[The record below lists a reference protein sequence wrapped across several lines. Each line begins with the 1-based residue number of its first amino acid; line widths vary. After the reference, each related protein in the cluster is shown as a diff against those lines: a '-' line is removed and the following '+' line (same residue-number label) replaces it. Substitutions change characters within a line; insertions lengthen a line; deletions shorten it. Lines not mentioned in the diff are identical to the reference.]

1 MASSAQIN
9 TKRMLKSVSMV
20 LICCLDCVPGQI
32 LNTMISSTSSLY
44 SGTLSEKLP
53 NSSIKSSALDIN
65 GYFPDPLDGNVVK
78 PTGDA
83 YQMKKVRFIHSRVEN
98 EHPVLMNDR
107 FVSSTRL
114 NVNDVAKAYQ
124 AGLDTVNTF
133 SIEGA
138 LRFVQAECINSHQRP
153 PSKRCERKYG
163 AKNLVFYSIEM
174 VQTNE
179 TISQF
184 AESWK
189 VNEYGPLVPM
199 KDGQCE
205 PLDDS
210 GKLPVECYQFS
221 GENGQPNLGPFVG
234 ANTITDTRAPYP
246 GAFMFS
252 FPNSCSTKSNQN
264 GKTED
269 CRKASRPGLCELG
282 VAPNGV
288 DCTFAYSILGWV
300 PIDDVVGIT
309 SILNER
315 TGKPYTTFSD
325 WCNASESHVE
335 FAADNKTGTF
345 EQGLSFW
352 RNATSEAANAKRV
365 QKVIETYTEIYRSKS
380 SQQIPSNVI
389 AHFRPLPTLDELT
402 ARNPPCYYNVKQCG
416 SGNGCKRNGYVQICQ
431 PCKSEEKCDTG
442 NFTFPILAKAKA
454 ALSEEET
461 ITPALRSFDA
471 SQYPTDVLSVPTTRS
486 KRNGATD
493 LSPIWMLAFGLTFGL
508 VLVG

>member
-1 MASSAQIN
+1 MAFSAQI
-9 TKRMLKSVSMV
+9 TWKMMLQSVS
-20 LICCLDCVPGQI
+20 LLLLCYLDHVPGQI

-53 NSSIKSSALDIN
+53 NASIKPSTIAGN
-65 GYFPDPLDGNVVK
+65 GYFPDPLDRNVAK
-78 PTGDA
+78 STGDA
-83 YQMKKVRFIHSRVEN
+83 YHMKKVRFIHSRVEN
-98 EHPVLMNDR
+98 ENPVLMNNR
-107 FVSSTRL
+107 FVSSTKL
-114 NVNDVAKAYQ
+114 DENDVAKAYR

-153 PSKRCERKYG
+153 SSKRCERKYG
-163 AKNLVFYSIEM
+163 ARNLVFYSIEM
-174 VQTNE
+174 VQSNE
-179 TISQF
+179 SISQF

-205 PLDDS
+205 PLNDK

-221 GENGQPNLGPFVG
+221 GEYGQPNVGPFVG
-234 ANTITDTRAPYP
+234 ANAITDTRAPYP

-252 FPNSCSTKSNQN
+252 FPNSCPTKSDLN
-264 GKTED
+264 KTED
-269 CRKASRPGLCELG
+269 CRNASRSGLCDLG
-282 VAPNGV
+282 IAPNGV

-309 SILNER
+309 SIVNER
-315 TGKPYTTFSD
+315 TGSPYANFSD

-352 RNATSEAANAKRV
+352 RNSTNEAANEKRFR
-365 QKVIETYTEIYRSKS
+365 KVIETYTEIYRSQT
-380 SQQIPSNVI
+380 SQQIPSSVI
-389 AHFRPLPTLDELT
+389 AHFRPLPTIDELT
-402 ARNPPCYYNVKQCG
+402 ARNPPCYHNVKQCG
-416 SGNGCKRNGYVQICQ
+416 SGNGCKRNGYVQVCQ
-431 PCKSEEKCDTG
+431 PCKAGEYCDTG

-471 SQYPTDVLSVPTTRS
+471 SQYPTDVLDATPTKA
-486 KRNGATD
+486 KRNSASYCLPFWALVVG
-493 LSPIWMLAFGLTFGL
+493 LAFG
-508 VLVG
+508 VVMVG